1 MREFTNHEFLIV
13 ERVREDEDKRF
24 FVDWDGYDDVVYFTQ
39 NVMDCTKLLKTGS
52 MDYILM
58 LDKLYPDEKFEFR
71 KLEVDFDIKEA
82 KV

>member
-1 MREFTNHEFLIV
+1 MKTNDSLSIGIATMMWFTLL
-13 ERVREDEDKRF
+13 K
-24 FVDWDGYDDVVYFTQ
+24 
-39 NVMDCTKLLKTGS
+39 NVMDCTKLIKTGS

-82 KV
+82 KVW